1 MTMPTDEQLAI
12 RLTKGQAE
20 AFKLIYSRYEKK
32 IMGYAFSKIK
42 NTEAAEEVFQVV
54 WEKVYKSIHKFDPS
68 LSFSSW
74 LFKVTSNSINDYFR
88 SNSKVMVPLDMGK
101 YEVEELS
108 VDLKPHG
115 LIDIEDLDSP
125 YKEVLNYKYVDGLST
140 KEISTKMSLT
150 DANVRKIL
158 SRGRD
163 ILRDKFGG
171 KK

>member
-1 MTMPTDEQLAI
+1 MIKPTDEMLATQLI
-12 RLTKGQAE
+12 NGQAK
-20 AFKLIYSRYEKK
+20 AFEQIYKRYEKK
-32 IMGYAFSKIK
+32 IMGYAYSKLK

-68 LSFSSW
+68 LNFSSW
-74 LFKVTSNSINDYFR
+74 IFNISSNAINDHFR
-88 SNSKVMVPLDMGK
+88 SNSKVTVPLDLAQHDLGA
-101 YEVEELS
+101 EA
-108 VDLKPHG
+108 DLKPQG
-115 LIDIEDLDSP
+115 LIDIEELESP
-125 YKEVLNYKYVDGLST
+125 YKEVLNYKYVEGLTT

-163 ILRDKFGG
+163 ILRDKIGG

>member
-1 MTMPTDEQLAI
+1 MTMPTDEQLALE
-12 RLTKGQAE
+12 LTKGKAE

-88 SNSKVMVPLDMGK
+88 ATSKVMVPLDIAN
-101 YEVEELS
+101 YESEELS
-108 VDLKPHG
+108 VGLKPDG
-115 LIDIEDLDSP
+115 LIDIDDLDSP
-125 YKEVLNYKYVDGLST
+125 YKEVLNYKYIDGLST
-140 KEISTKMSLT
+140 KDISIKMSLT

-158 SRGRD
+158 SRGRN
-163 ILRDKFGG
+163 ILKEKIGG